1 VSAQSF
7 FRWSGWLL
15 LIGGIISA
23 LFAVLEY
30 RTSPPFGIEVP
41 AWQEWIGAVGGL
53 FIILGMPTL
62 YEVHMRKLKAWGRV
76 GFILLLLGL
85 LLEQVLFNIVMA
97 VAGNLPP
104 LLFQNVQ
111 MSSSQTIPPIPS
123 IPPVYLFVGIMFVLG
138 VFLFLIGSVLFGIA
152 MALARVFPRWS
163 GWSLVI
169 TAVLAVCGSSQNII
183 SNTISTVTAALFA
196 LTLSWIGYIL
206 AFQMSQRLAS
216 ETGQTTSS
224 SVP

>member
-15 LIGGIISA
+15 LIGGIITA
-23 LFAVLEY
+23 LFDVFEY
-30 RTSPPFGIEVP
+30 QARPPFAVEVP

-53 FIILGMPTL
+53 LIILGIPAL
-62 YEVHMRKLKAWGRV
+62 YEAHNSRLKAWGRA

-85 LLEQVLFNIVMA
+85 LLEQVLFNIVTA
-97 VAGNLPP
+97 VAGNVPP
-104 LLFQNVQ
+104 LLLQNVEF
-111 MSSSQTIPPIPS
+111 SSSQTIPAIPS
-123 IPPVYLFVGIMFVLG
+123 IAPVYLFTGFPFILG
-138 VFLFLIGSVLFGIA
+138 VFMLLIGAVLSGTAI
-152 MALARVFPRWS
+152 ALAGVFPRWA

-169 TAVLAVCGSSQNII
+169 TAVLAVCVSSQDVI

-206 AFQMSQRLAS
+206 AFQMSQGLAGQ
-216 ETGQTTSS
+216 TGETTSS
-224 SVP
+224 VP